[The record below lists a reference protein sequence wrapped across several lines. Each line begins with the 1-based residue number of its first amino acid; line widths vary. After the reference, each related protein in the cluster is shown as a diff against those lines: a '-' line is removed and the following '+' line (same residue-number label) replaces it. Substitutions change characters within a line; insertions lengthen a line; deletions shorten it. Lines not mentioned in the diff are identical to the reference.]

1 MAGKI
6 DLKKLEFREQNKGSR
21 VSQYINTAVM
31 TLSIPIVLIGFIY
44 LVVFF
49 LLNSSYGP
57 KILHSQL
64 STFLRGDYWADTM
77 STDPFLQTL
86 TMTNVRLSEAG
97 KQEAVIFAPRLEA
110 KIPIVELFELS
121 TSTLLIGRIKAYNAQ
136 VNLDFTH
143 GELNILKVVLPYPW
157 EPEPPT
163 PPGSFTVFLSDL
175 NVEHTDVHL
184 IFDGFRIDLY
194 DTDVDHYS
202 IRTGGGVLEMISPPA
217 AENGGKEAIIV
228 RHGMLDFEPSMFS
241 FPLSSVGDA
250 DEGLVMS
257 GGPGSA
263 GKLGYANQMMSR
275 YLEQMLREDVSF
287 HQPLGVKPDMRG
299 HFMIPLRNTHVDNF
313 NWHKNSFYIPA
324 MHTGVGDGGYI
335 EMTKA
340 MMNVGPTQED
350 IDREAQSHHYVPSGL
365 LPEESILWAA
375 KLKMTM
381 DVQDHILSYFFGKIL
396 HGDSQLTLNAD
407 MAGDLARVSGDIAL
421 DVPDFETFDVDVAR
435 VGLRARMDGQHFEIK
450 SLEADTMLG
459 GVAAK
464 GFYEIMDGDFDFD
477 LYAGKKPAD
486 GFDYID
492 PEFAERLDE
501 GLTPLDLLPDGSIK
515 KFNGLLGAH
524 LNARSKDGVIA
535 VSLPDKTSYKLD
547 ESVAGVRNISIRPGS
562 SSSADVFTYANGI
575 MESPA
580 GVKIEMGRD
589 YVHVKP
595 GMRLNLSNI
604 EELRAD
610 VVAHIEEPET
620 YAEAF
625 GIEDLKMGPLDVTAS
640 YSDCNGKSCGSM
652 RLKTKDVSYMGMNVP
667 VVDVDLALKDSI
679 LTSPRF
685 MVQSDI
691 ATINASIRGELSP
704 EALKNPMAI
713 PFKTQVD
720 IGNVDLEKLNIEA
733 IQMLGLKGKGEGT
746 LTMTGPAKKLEALL
760 TYEMHNVEVMDI
772 PIDTMRLRARYE
784 NDQVYVPML
793 SVWFDKAEIDEKEVA
808 RLDALQKK
816 TEEET
821 GKPLKRPLYM
831 RSRDGV
837 IRRAAD
843 FSINTLTYDV
853 KTEFAS
859 FNTYLNPISPNKFKA
874 FRDLELPVEGLVSF
888 DISGNADLNLIMNWF
903 SSRKLSSKAL
913 KNLQSTWLEGEIK
926 LHDVKYAD
934 LNLGNTEILMS
945 RSRQF
950 SLVKGNIIDLL
961 YLSGFVRTSPN
972 FSVSMSVNFP
982 DLDVL
987 QAVSQLGLDFSE
999 LTAQWGIN
1007 KAEISGSVGFC
1018 MTDFE
1023 HMQVSVLLDNMDVSV
1038 LGSNAVLTQPARLRA
1053 NLNDMSVELSSLE
1066 LKYRDSVLKMRGNGD
1081 LKGNIDVDVNGEID
1095 AAIAKSLV
1103 PALQKTT
1110 GLLGVSISAKG
1121 NIYHQ
1126 QRLSPRNLDI
1136 KGYLGVR
1143 DPIQML
1149 TSMVDSPVELT
1160 QGFLLIDRNNPACG
1174 TGTLCAY
1181 TPDDQPFKLG
1191 VNGQWIT
1198 LSVLASSK
1206 GNVAAN
1212 LNGTID
1218 AALSQLF
1225 VKDIASATGK
1235 LDLNASVSGSI
1246 IDKRGAFAFDPSK
1259 FDFNAKLEVVEPIDV
1274 EMHTLNDPITLDD
1287 GLLLVTKGT
1296 PCSGNGECIVI
1307 PKSRPFKGNMMGG
1320 NYMIF
1325 GEIKR
1330 DALIPKSGNLSITGN
1345 NVGFRMKDE
1354 LFLTLSPDIQITA
1367 GDFAD
1372 FDTIVVAGDVDI
1384 AEARYSRNFDDG
1396 SSNFIRDQIVS
1407 LFIDSRR
1414 RVETYSPSFLRKM
1427 PQVGKIHLDIGMT
1440 AENSISAD
1448 VRIATATLEL
1458 EVGAQLRIGGTI
1470 KDFYPTG
1477 IVSISSGLFGFRGN
1491 DFEFQNGAQITFNG
1505 SLDGKIDIIAT
1516 TEINTDSSAFNAVTG
1531 NTDLDRRK
1539 RISTSNSNTS
1549 DMYAITLTVA
1559 GTVFKPLWSFDSS
1572 PYLTDTNI
1580 YALILTGRTIED
1592 FSGNDV
1598 AMESLLS
1605 PFFSSQIDT
1614 FINADQF
1621 KFVFSEGAAQFVY
1634 VKQIN
1639 KGLRIA
1645 AGVSIRG
1652 SDGNE
1657 QALSA
1662 EYYFNDN
1669 WFVDLTG
1676 QNTSDEEGR
1685 APTFKLGA
1693 RLHWHLLLE

>member
-1 MAGKI
+1 M
-6 DLKKLEFREQNKGSR
+6 
-21 VSQYINTAVM
+21 SQYINTAVM
-31 TLSIPIVLIGFIY
+31 TLSVPIVLVGFIY

-57 KILHSQL
+57 RILHSQL

-97 KQEAVIFAPRLEA
+97 KREAVIFAPRVEA

-121 TSTLLIGRIKAYNAQ
+121 TNTLLIGRIKAYNAQ

-143 GELNILKVVLPYPW
+143 GELNILKVVLPYFSK
-157 EPEPPT
+157 PEPPT
-163 PPGSFTVFLSDL
+163 PPGSFAVFLSDL

-202 IRTGGGVLEMISPPA
+202 IRTGPQLEMISPPA
-217 AENGGKEAIIV
+217 SENHGREAIIV
-228 RHGMLDFEPSMFS
+228 RHGELDFDPSMFS
-241 FPLSSVGDA
+241 FPLSAVGDA

-263 GKLGYANQMMSR
+263 GKIGYASQMVAR
-275 YLEQMLREDVSF
+275 NLEQLLREELKFEQD
-287 HQPLGVKPDMRG
+287 LGLKPDMRG
-299 HFMIPLRNTHVDNF
+299 HFIIPLKDTHVDNF
-313 NWHKNSFYIPA
+313 NWHGNTFWIPA
-324 MHTGVGDGGYI
+324 MHTGVGDGGRI
-335 EMTKA
+335 EMRQA
-340 MMNVGPTQED
+340 MMNVGPTQAE
-350 IDREAQSHHYVPSGL
+350 IDSEAQTHHYVPSGL
-365 LPEESILWAA
+365 LPQESVLWAA

-381 DVQDHILSYFFGKIL
+381 DVQDHILSYFFGNIL
-396 HGDSQLTLNAD
+396 HGDSQLTLDVD

-421 DVPDFETFDVDVAR
+421 DIPEFETFDVDVLR

-450 SLEADTMLG
+450 TLEADTMVG

-464 GFYEIMDGDFDFD
+464 GFYEIMDGDFNFD
-477 LYAGKKPAD
+477 LYAGKKPSD
-486 GFDYID
+486 DFDYID

-501 GLTPLDLLPDGSIK
+501 GMTPLDLLPDGSIK
-515 KFNGLLGAH
+515 KFNGLMGAH

-547 ESVAGVRNISIRPGS
+547 ETVAGVRNISIRPGS
-562 SSSADVFTYANGI
+562 GDSNDIFTYSNGI

-580 GVKIEMGRD
+580 GVRIDMGRD

-595 GMRLNLSNI
+595 GMRVNLSNI

-610 VVAHIEEPET
+610 VVAHIEAPEL
-620 YAEAF
+620 YASTL
-625 GIEDLKMGPLDVTAS
+625 GIDDLTMGPLDVTAS
-640 YSDCNGKSCGSM
+640 YSECNKKSCGNL
-652 RLKTKDVSYMGMNVP
+652 RLKTHDVNYMGMKIP
-667 VVDVDLALKDSI
+667 VVDVDLALKDSK
-679 LTSPRF
+679 LTSPKF
-685 MVQSDI
+685 LVQTDF
-691 ATINASIRGELSP
+691 ATLSANIKSELSP
-704 EALKNPMAI
+704 EALKDPLGI
-713 PFKTQVD
+713 PFNTQID

-733 IQMLGLKGKGEGT
+733 IDALGLKGKGDGT
-746 LTMTGPAKKLEALL
+746 LTLTGPAKKLEALL
-760 TYEMHNVEVMDI
+760 TYEMHDVEVMEV

-784 NDQVYVPML
+784 NDQIYVPML
-793 SVWFDKAEIDEKEVA
+793 NVWFDKAEIDEAEVA
-808 RLDALQKK
+808 RLDELQKK

-837 IRRAAD
+837 IRRASD

-853 KTEFAS
+853 KTNFAS
-859 FNTYLNPISPNKFKA
+859 FNTYLHPISPNKFKA
-874 FRDLELPVEGLVSF
+874 FRDLELPVEGMVSF
-888 DISGNADLNLIMNWF
+888 DISGNADLNLIMNSF
-903 SSRKLSSKAL
+903 NTKSLSPKAL
-913 KNLQSTWLEGEIK
+913 KTLQSTWLEGEFK
-926 LHDVKYAD
+926 LHDVKYD
-934 LNLGNTEILMS
+934 GLNLGNTEILMS
-945 RSRQF
+945 RSKQF

-961 YLSGFVRTSPN
+961 YLSGFVRTAPK
-972 FSVSMSVNFP
+972 FSISMSVNFP
-982 DLDVL
+982 DLNIL
-987 QAVSQLGLDFSE
+987 QAASQLGIDLSD
-999 LTAQWGIN
+999 LTERWGIN

-1018 MTDFE
+1018 MTDFD
-1023 HMQVSVLLDNMDVSV
+1023 HMQVSVLLDDMDVSV
-1038 LGSNAVLTQPARLRA
+1038 LGSHAMLTQPALIRA
-1053 NLNDMSVELSSLE
+1053 DLMNRSVELRSLE
-1066 LKYRDSVLKMRGNGD
+1066 LKYRDSVLKMRGTGD
-1081 LKGNIDVDVNGEID
+1081 IDGNVDVDVNGEID

-1126 QRLSPRNLDI
+1126 KRLSPQNLDI
-1136 KGYLGVR
+1136 NGYLGVR
-1143 DPIQML
+1143 DPIQLL
-1149 TSMVDSPVELT
+1149 TTMVDSPVELR
-1160 QGFLLIDRNNPACG
+1160 QGFLRIDRNNPECG
-1174 TGTLCAY
+1174 IGTLCVY
-1181 TPDDQPFKLG
+1181 TPDDQPFTLG
-1191 VNGQWIT
+1191 VNDQWIR
-1198 LSVLASSK
+1198 LNVLASGK
-1206 GNVAAN
+1206 GNVGAG
-1212 LNGTID
+1212 LNGVID
-1218 AALSQLF
+1218 AALAQLF
-1225 VKDIASATGK
+1225 VKDIASAEGK
-1235 LDLNASVSGSI
+1235 LELSANVSGNVM
-1246 IDKRGAFAFDPSK
+1246 DKKGGFQFDPTK
-1259 FDFNAKLEVVEPIDV
+1259 FDFDAKLEVVQPINI
-1274 EMHTLNDPITLDD
+1274 ELHTQNDPITVDD
-1287 GLLLVTKGT
+1287 GILLVTKDA
-1296 PCSGNGECIVI
+1296 PCTGNGECIVI
-1307 PKSRPFKGNMMGG
+1307 PKTRPFKGNLMGG
-1320 NYMIF
+1320 NFLIF
-1325 GEIKR
+1325 GELKR
-1330 DALIPKSGNLSITGN
+1330 ESLVPKGGNLSLTAN

-1354 LFLTLSPDIQITA
+1354 LFLTVSPDIQITA
-1367 GDFAD
+1367 GDVAD
-1372 FDTIVVAGDVDI
+1372 FDTITVSGNIDI
-1384 AEARYSRNFDDG
+1384 AEARYNRNFDDG

-1427 PQVGKIHLDIGMT
+1427 PQVGKIHLDIGVT

-1458 EVGAQLRIGGTI
+1458 EVGTQLRIAGTI

-1477 IVSISSGLFGFRGN
+1477 IVSITSGLFGFRGN

-1505 SLDGKIDIIAT
+1505 SLDGKIDVIAT
-1516 TEINTDSSAFNAVTG
+1516 TEINTDSSAFSAVTG

-1539 RISTSNSNTS
+1539 RISTSSSNTS
-1549 DMYAITLTVA
+1549 DMYAITLTVG

-1614 FINADQF
+1614 FLNADQF

-1669 WFVDLTG
+1669 WFVDVTG